1 MSRYNFSEG
10 VIMLAV
16 YRNIHL
22 LGIFMVLMALGGVF
36 LHHILGGTRDHAWR
50 KPVAITHGIG
60 LFLVL
65 LGGFGM
71 LARLGIHWPWPGWV
85 LVKVVIWIILGALG
99 AVAARKTTLAQPL
112 WWMTIVLGGLAAY
125 VAGNKPF

>member
-1 MSRYNFSEG
+1 
-10 VIMLAV
+10 
-16 YRNIHL
+16 
-22 LGIFMVLMALGGVF
+22 

>member
-1 MSRYNFSEG
+1 
-10 VIMLAV
+10 
-16 YRNIHL
+16 
-22 LGIFMVLMALGGVF
+22 
-36 LHHILGGTRDHAWR
+36 
-50 KPVAITHGIG
+50 
-60 LFLVL
+60 
-65 LGGFGM
+65 M